1 MLAGDAVP
9 RTNTMRMGHRTSNI
23 GYESGLSALK
33 AFIGLCPLFS
43 PVNICVIGC
52 GAIGTTIAR
61 AIDEM
66 QEIEII
72 YLTDRSKECA
82 ARLQEKVK
90 KVRFVPD
97 IVPILNDI
105 RLVVEAA
112 SQDAARYYAPLALSA
127 GVDVLIMSVGV
138 FQDEEFQQ
146 DAFRLAKRKNAKV
159 FIPSGAIGGIDA
171 LCAASLEHLDEVTLT
186 TTKPPSAFGPNPYLE
201 SKGIIASELRERT
214 EIFYGTAR
222 EAVKVFPQNINVAA
236 TISLA
241 GIGFEKTKIRI
252 MCDPQVQTNEHHLK
266 AKGKFG
272 ELDVV
277 TRNVPSPKNPKTSYL
292 AALSAIS
299 AVKKI
304 TGSGTWVG
312 V

>member
-1 MLAGDAVP
+1 LHKYYAGYDLAV
-9 RTNTMRMGHRTSNI
+9 
-23 GYESGLSALK
+23 K
-33 AFIGLCPLFS
+33 AFISRESLVAS
-43 PVNICVIGC
+43 VNICVIGC

-61 AIDEM
+61 AVEAMADI
-66 QEIEII
+66 QII

-82 ARLQEKVK
+82 TLLQEKVP
-90 KVRFVPD
+90 KVHYVPD
-97 IVPILNDI
+97 IVPILNDV

-112 SQDAARYYAPLALSA
+112 SQEAARYYAPLALSA

-138 FQDEEFQQ
+138 FQDDAFQN
-146 DAFRLAKRKNAKV
+146 DAFRLAKRKGAKI

-171 LCAASLEHLDEVTLT
+171 LCAASLETIDEVTLT
-186 TTKPPSAFGPNPYLE
+186 TTKPPSAFGSNPYLA
-201 SKGIIASELRERT
+201 SKGIKAAELRERT
-214 EIFYGTAR
+214 ELFYGTAR
-222 EAVKVFPQNINVAA
+222 EAVKHFPQNINVAA

-252 MCDPQVQTNEHHLK
+252 MCDPQVATNEHHLK

-277 TRNVPSPKNPKTSYL
+277 TRNVPSPRNPKTSYL

-299 AVKKI
+299 AIKKI
-304 TGSGTWVG
+304 TGSTWVG

>member
-1 MLAGDAVP
+1 MKMLARCGGVI
-9 RTNTMRMGHRTSNI
+9 S
-23 GYESGLSALK
+23 ESLYISLPSV
-33 AFIGLCPLFS
+33 FV
-43 PVNICVIGC
+43 VNICVIGC

-61 AIDEM
+61 AVEPM
-66 QEIEII
+66 SEINIV

-82 ARLQEKVK
+82 TRLQEKMT
-90 KVRFVPD
+90 KVRYVPD

-105 RLVVEAA
+105 KLVVEAA
-112 SQDAARYYAPLALSA
+112 SQDAARYYVPLALSA

-138 FQDEEFQQ
+138 FRDEEFQK
-146 DAFRLAKRKNAKV
+146 DAFRLAKRKSAK
-159 FIPSGAIGGIDA
+159 IYMPSGAIGGIDA
-171 LCAASLEHLDEVTLT
+171 LGAASLEQIDEVTLT

-201 SKGIIASELRERT
+201 SKGIVASELRERT
-214 EIFYGTAR
+214 ELFYGTAR
-222 EAVKVFPQNINVAA
+222 EAVKHFPQNINVAA

-241 GIGFEKTKIRI
+241 GIGFEKTRIRI

-299 AVKKI
+299 AIKKI
-304 TGSGTWVG
+304 TGTIWVG

>member
-1 MLAGDAVP
+1 
-9 RTNTMRMGHRTSNI
+9 
-23 GYESGLSALK
+23 
-33 AFIGLCPLFS
+33 
-43 PVNICVIGC
+43 VNICVIGC

-61 AIDEM
+61 AIDGM
-66 QEIEII
+66 ADIEII

-82 ARLQEKVK
+82 TLLQEKVP
-90 KVRFVPD
+90 KVHYVPD
-97 IVPILNDI
+97 IVPILNDV

-112 SQDAARYYAPLALSA
+112 SQEAARYYAPLALSA

-138 FQDEEFQQ
+138 FQDEAFQN
-146 DAFRLAKRKNAKV
+146 DAFRLAKRKSAKV

-171 LCAASLEHLDEVTLT
+171 LCAASLEAIDEVTLT
-186 TTKPPSAFGPNPYLE
+186 TTKPPSAFGPSPYLE
-201 SKGIIASELRERT
+201 AKGIKASELRERT
-214 EIFYGTAR
+214 ELFYGTAR
-222 EAVKVFPQNINVAA
+222 EAVKHFPQNINVAA

-252 MCDPQVQTNEHHLK
+252 MCDPQVATNEHHLK

-277 TRNVPSPKNPKTSYL
+277 TRNVPSPRNPKTSYL

-299 AVKKI
+299 AIKKI
-304 TGSGTWVG
+304 TGSTWVG

>member
-1 MLAGDAVP
+1 V
-9 RTNTMRMGHRTSNI
+9 
-23 GYESGLSALK
+23 K
-33 AFIGLCPLFS
+33 AFIGLSSLFS

-66 QEIEII
+66 PEIETI

-82 ARLQEKVK
+82 TRLQEKVK

-105 RLVVEAA
+105 ELVVEAA

-138 FQDEEFQQ
+138 FQDEEFQS
-146 DAFRLAKRKNAKV
+146 DTFRLAKRKSAKI

-171 LCAASLEHLDEVTLT
+171 LCAASLEHIDEVTLT

-201 SKGIIASELRERT
+201 SKGIKASELRERT

-222 EAVKVFPQNINVAA
+222 EAVKHFPQNINVAA

-241 GIGFEKTKIRI
+241 GIGFEKTRIRI

-272 ELDVV
+272 ELDAV
-277 TRNVPSPKNPKTSYL
+277 TRNVPSPRNPKTSYL

-299 AVKKI
+299 AIKKI
-304 TGSGTWVG
+304 IGTTWVG

>member
-1 MLAGDAVP
+1 MRLASV
-9 RTNTMRMGHRTSNI
+9 
-23 GYESGLSALK
+23 
-33 AFIGLCPLFS
+33 FS
-43 PVNICVIGC
+43 VNICVIGC

-61 AIDEM
+61 AVEDMPHIDV
-66 QEIEII
+66 I

-82 ARLQEKVK
+82 TRLQEHTK
-90 KVRFVPD
+90 KVRYVPD

-105 RLVVEAA
+105 KLVAEAA

-127 GVDVLIMSVGV
+127 GVDILIMSVGV
-138 FQDEEFQQ
+138 FHDEEFQK
-146 DAFRLAKRKNAKV
+146 DTFRLAKRKGAKI

-171 LCAASLEHLDEVTLT
+171 LCAASLEGIDEVTLT

-201 SKGIIASELRERT
+201 SKSIIASDLRTRT
-214 EIFYGTAR
+214 VLFSGSAR
-222 EAVKVFPQNINVAA
+222 DAVKHFPQNINVAA

-241 GIGFEKTKIRI
+241 GIGFERTMIKIV
-252 MCDPQVQTNEHHLK
+252 CDPQVKTNEHHLQ
-266 AKGKFG
+266 ARGKFG

-277 TRNVPSPKNPKTSYL
+277 TRNVPSPRNPKTSYL

-299 AVKKI
+299 AIKKI
-304 TGSGTWVG
+304 TGNAWIG

>member
-1 MLAGDAVP
+1 
-9 RTNTMRMGHRTSNI
+9 
-23 GYESGLSALK
+23 
-33 AFIGLCPLFS
+33 
-43 PVNICVIGC
+43 VNICVIGC

-61 AIDEM
+61 AIEDSPEVGV
-66 QEIEII
+66 I

-82 ARLQEKVK
+82 TRLQEKVK
-90 KVRFVPD
+90 KVRYVPD
-97 IVPILNDI
+97 IVPILNDVK
-105 RLVVEAA
+105 LVVEAA

-127 GVDVLIMSVGV
+127 GVDVLLMSVGV
-138 FQDEEFQQ
+138 FQDEEFQS
-146 DAFRLAKRKNAKV
+146 DAFRLAKRKSAKIY
-159 FIPSGAIGGIDA
+159 IPSGAIGGIDA

-201 SKGIIASELRERT
+201 SKGFRASDFRERT

-222 EAVKVFPQNINVAA
+222 EAVKHFPQNINVAA

-241 GIGFEKTKIRI
+241 GIGFEKTMIRI
-252 MCDPQVQTNEHHLK
+252 VCDPQVQTNEHHLK

-277 TRNVPSPKNPKTSYL
+277 TRNVPSPRNPKTSYL

-299 AVKKI
+299 AIKKI
-304 TGSGTWVG
+304 IGTTWVG

>member
-1 MLAGDAVP
+1 
-9 RTNTMRMGHRTSNI
+9 
-23 GYESGLSALK
+23 
-33 AFIGLCPLFS
+33 
-43 PVNICVIGC
+43 VNICVIGC

-61 AIDEM
+61 AVDPLP
-66 QEIEII
+66 EIEIV

-82 ARLQEKVK
+82 TRLQEKVP
-90 KVRFVPD
+90 KVRYVPD
-97 IVPILNDI
+97 IVPILSDI

-112 SQDAARYYAPLALSA
+112 SQDAARYYVPLALSA

-138 FQDEEFQQ
+138 FQDEEFQS
-146 DAFRLAKRKNAKV
+146 DAFRLAKRKGAKV

-171 LCAASLEHLDEVTLT
+171 LSAASQEHLDEVTLT
-186 TTKPPSAFGPNPYLE
+186 TTKPPSAFGASTYLE
-201 SKGIIASELRERT
+201 SKGIKTSELRERT
-214 EIFYGTAR
+214 ELFSGTAR
-222 EAVKVFPQNINVAA
+222 EAVKHFPQNINIAA

-241 GIGFEKTKIRI
+241 GVGFERTKIRI
-252 MCDPQVQTNEHHLK
+252 VCDPAVQTNEHHLK

-292 AALSAIS
+292 AALSATS
-299 AVKKI
+299 AIRKI
-304 TGSGTWVG
+304 LGHTWIG